1 MMEYNRVK
9 LGGIDYNV
17 YFFDTETHND
27 KELTSR
33 LAAEYAA
40 HKKLSSDG
48 VGVWLW
54 YCISSLDNDYKTA
67 QHGNNLESF
76 FDWLDWK
83 RDLMNL
89 RI

>member
-9 LGGIDYNV
+9 LGGIDYYV

-48 VGVWLW
+48 VGVWL
-54 YCISSLDNDYKTA
+54 
-67 QHGNNLESF
+67 
-76 FDWLDWK
+76 
-83 RDLMNL
+83 
-89 RI
+89 